1 MHHLASR
8 AKCLLPPGH
17 AAAAGATGAFPCRAV
32 FIIPCPSLVPAL
44 MLTFECPTSR
54 CRQPRMKSRA
64 SGSPRPRPYGAH
76 PHGPPHASRDP
87 ARGSA
92 LSTGRSAN
100 RRRSRRQI
108 WKGSGASSRNGRVEP
123 PPRPATRP
131 PPLRTL
137 PPTMLPVSTAPPQL
151 RDHRRLAPPC
161 AFRHPRSCPRPR
173 VGARSRP
180 KAAAGQ
186 RGKQDRRRTGL

>member
-1 MHHLASR
+1 
-8 AKCLLPPGH
+8 
-17 AAAAGATGAFPCRAV
+17 
-32 FIIPCPSLVPAL
+32 

-64 SGSPRPRPYGAH
+64 SGSPRPRPCGAQ
-76 PHGPPHASRDP
+76 PHEPPRASRDP

-92 LSTGRSAN
+92 LSTGRSAS
-100 RRRSRRQI
+100 RRRSRRRI
-108 WKGSGASSRNGRVEP
+108 WKGSGASGRNGRVEP
-123 PPRPATRP
+123 PPCPTTRP

-137 PPTMLPVSTAPPQL
+137 PPTMLPFGWLHLVPRFLSFRSTVGRRHCAAVPTAPPQQ

-173 VGARSRP
+173 VGARSQP
-180 KAAAGQ
+180 EAAAGQ